1 MSEVANVDGT
11 PAEEFLFRLERA
23 GAQAGKSCSAVF
35 LLDVHGAAAA
45 KWQKR
50 DPEVHALAARGPG
63 NLTATARK
71 ALASKLIRHLRVQTS
86 KKREAVFEAAF

>member
-1 MSEVANVDGT
+1 MDGT
-11 PAEEFLFRLERA
+11 PAEEFLFRVERQSKP
-23 GAQAGKSCSAVF
+23 GQSCTAVF

-86 KKREAVFEAAF
+86 KKREEVFEAAF